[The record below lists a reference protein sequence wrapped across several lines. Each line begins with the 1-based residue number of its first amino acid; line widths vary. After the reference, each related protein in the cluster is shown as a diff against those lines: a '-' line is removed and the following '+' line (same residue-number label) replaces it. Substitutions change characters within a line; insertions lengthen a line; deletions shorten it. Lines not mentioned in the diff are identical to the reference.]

1 MTVSVELSLEC
12 RIVLANRAEK
22 LCRVVRDLVEAAG
35 EGILLVDD
43 ELAVEIVE
51 ARRAA
56 EYLLE
61 ALKDLEAEIG
71 KGSVIALRFHRSR
84 LA

>member
-1 MTVSVELSLEC
+1 MELSLEC